1 MKTPHWP
8 HWRNKIDNLEDGIPL
23 GIAVHMLISNK
34 VRTISECPAGQN
46 VKLKLNKKISIYI
59 HIWMGMFSV
68 LLTFEVV
75 PCVVVSPTDRRRN
88 SVEKDQP
95 VTGTSAWCPR
105 DSRPR
110 QPSPVAEGVDR
121 GPASRRSWFA
131 PAPIHSIAE
140 PIGHGQRGSDK
151 WPASPT
157 THRFG
162 SEDRHLQCKGRSIVS
177 SS

>member
-1 MKTPHWP
+1 
-8 HWRNKIDNLEDGIPL
+8 
-23 GIAVHMLISNK
+23 MLISNK

-95 VTGTSAWCPR
+95 VTGTSA
-105 DSRPR
+105 
-110 QPSPVAEGVDR
+110 
-121 GPASRRSWFA
+121 
-131 PAPIHSIAE
+131 
-140 PIGHGQRGSDK
+140 
-151 WPASPT
+151 
-157 THRFG
+157 
-162 SEDRHLQCKGRSIVS
+162 
-177 SS
+177 